1 MRALVHNGITRTAV
15 LAVIVSLMATAAI
28 TAAPGTLVR
37 DSIPEQYKWDLSK
50 IYPSW
55 EAWEAGLTNMES
67 LMEKYSAL
75 KGTLAQGPNQVLK
88 AYQLNDELG
97 MILYKVYRYPALA
110 RAVDTRNNDVSGKLQ
125 RVQIMFSRFN
135 TETAWFN
142 PEMLAIDWDT
152 MEGWLATTSELEPY
166 RHGIEDLYRQQKHVL
181 SEEMERL
188 LSYYSQ
194 YNGTPSSVYSE
205 LSVSDIE
212 YPTVTLSDGKEVKLT
227 PGAYYNILSNN
238 RNQEDRATA
247 FHNFYGT
254 YVSDV
259 NTYAAIYKGVLQR
272 DWASAQARNYGSTL
286 EAALDGDNV
295 PVEVFE
301 NLMNSVKAGTEP
313 VRRYMKLRKEALG
326 LETYHLYDGSIP
338 LVDFDKTYD
347 YDEIKPWILEA
358 VAPLG
363 KDYVTGMQEIFDGRW
378 IDVYEND
385 GKRGGAFSAGV
396 YGVHP
401 YMLLNYNETLDNVF
415 TVAHEVGHAMHTKLS
430 YANQPFAT
438 ADYTIFVAEVASTLN
453 EALLLEYLFNKSE
466 DPKERVMLLQ
476 QAIDNI
482 VGTFYT
488 QVLFADFE
496 WQAHKMVEQG
506 QPITAEVLQELYAT
520 LEHDYHGD
528 AVVLDEYYHSTWSR
542 ISHFYGSP
550 YYVYKY
556 ATCFASS
563 ARLVAEVL
571 SQDEKTRAEAT
582 KRYLTL
588 LKSGGNDYPNEQLL
602 TAGVDLSQPETIQA
616 VVTQLDNLV
625 DRLEVELQKL

>member
-1 MRALVHNGITRTAV
+1 MVLWSATTVVAIALLAGAV
-15 LAVIVSLMATAAI
+15 NAAT
-28 TAAPGTLVR
+28 PGTLVR
-37 DSIPEQYKWDLSK
+37 DSIPDQYKWDLSK
-50 IYPSW
+50 IYSGW
-55 EAWEAGLTNMES
+55 DAWEDGLGQLED
-67 LMEKYSAL
+67 LMGRYSAL
-75 KGTLAQGPNQVLK
+75 KGTLAQGPEQVLQ
-88 AYQLNDELG
+88 AYQISDSLG
-97 MILYKVYRYPALA
+97 MILYKVYRYPALM
-110 RAVDTRNNDVSGKLQ
+110 RATDTRNNEVSGRLQ
-125 RVQIMFSRFN
+125 RVQIMLSRFN
-135 TETAWFN
+135 TETAWFD
-142 PEMLAIDWDT
+142 PEMLAIPWET
-152 MEGWLATTSELEPY
+152 MKGWLDETEDLAPY

-188 LSYYSQ
+188 LSYYSRF
-194 YNGTPSSVYSE
+194 NSTPSSIYSE

-227 PGAYYNILSNN
+227 PGAYYNILAGN

-247 FHNFYGT
+247 FKNFYGT
-254 YVSDV
+254 YVENV
-259 NTYAAIYKGVLQR
+259 NTYAAIYNGVLQR

-295 PVEVFE
+295 PEEVFE
-301 NLMNSVKAGTEP
+301 NLMTSVKAGTDP
-313 VRRYMKLRKEALG
+313 VQRYMRLRKKALG

-338 LVDFDKTYD
+338 LVDFHKEYD
-347 YDEIKPWILEA
+347 YDEVKPWILEA

-363 KDYVTGMQEIFDGRW
+363 KEYQAGMKEIFDGRW
-378 IDVYEND
+378 IDVYENE

-401 YMLLNYNETLDNVF
+401 YMLMNYNQTLDNVF
-415 TVAHEVGHAMHTKLS
+415 TLAHEAGHAMHSKLS

-488 QVLFADFE
+488 QVLFADYE
-496 WQAHKMVEQG
+496 WQAHKMVEEG
-506 QPITAEVLQELYAT
+506 KPITAEALQELYSS
-520 LEHDYHGD
+520 LEHEYHGD

-563 ARLVAEVL
+563 AKLVSEIL

-588 LKSGGNDYPNEQLL
+588 LKSGGNDYPNEQLKK
-602 TAGVDLSQPETIQA
+602 AGVDLSQPETIQS
-616 VVTQLDNLV
+616 VVAQLDKLV
-625 DRLEVELQKL
+625 TRLETELEKLEG